1 MRHARAG
8 VLMNLYLDE
17 RLDER
22 GARHLERHL
31 AECATCRRDLAR
43 LRLAEPALR
52 EADPMARAQVP
63 SELADQIMR
72 RVAAYEARRAAELA
86 RTRARREARRQ
97 ARAAFW
103 RGPGW
108 RLVGV
113 VVALVVAVGV
123 WWRTYP
129 ESGLAGA
136 ATRLGMDALQLLATP
151 GPEEIAWSVWIAGA
165 ALALGAGG
173 WLARADASAEWRRA
187 LVERLPRVW

>member
-17 RLDER
+17 RLDAR
-22 GARHLERHL
+22 GALQLERHL
-31 AECATCRRDLAR
+31 AECAACRRDLAR
-43 LRLAEPALR
+43 MRLAEPALR

-63 SELADQIMR
+63 SELAGQIMR
-72 RVAAYEARRAAELA
+72 RVATYEAQRAAELA
-86 RTRARREARRQ
+86 RARTRRLAKRQ
-97 ARAAFW
+97 AQAAFW

-108 RLVGV
+108 RLAAVI
-113 VVALVVAVGV
+113 VALIVAVGM

-136 ATRLGMDALQLLATP
+136 AMRLGPDVLQWLATP
-151 GPEEIAWSVWIAGA
+151 GPEEIAWSVWIVGV
-165 ALALGAGG
+165 ALALGLGG

>member
-17 RLDER
+17 RLNAR
-22 GARHLERHL
+22 GALQLERHL
-31 AECATCRRDLAR
+31 AGCAGCRRDLAR

-72 RVAAYEARRAAELA
+72 RVAAYEAQRAAELA
-86 RTRARREARRQ
+86 RARMRRMATWQ
-97 ARAAFW
+97 ARAVFW
-103 RGPGW
+103 RGPGL

-113 VVALVVAVGV
+113 VVALIVAVGI

-136 ATRLGMDALQLLATP
+136 AMRLGPDVLQLLATP

-165 ALALGAGG
+165 GLALGVGG
-173 WLARADASAEWRRA
+173 WLVRADASAEWRRA
-187 LVERLPRVW
+187 LAERLPRVW